1 MRKKEKKRT
10 KKRKLEVETINA
22 RMKIPTFLDPDNL
35 IQPIDASYH
44 SLIAISLPLPR
55 IPSHDKIT
63 GHRLETKRIST
74 HLHALRIGF
83 SRECQGPARPGAR
96 TTSREKS
103 RRREKF
109 PPRRIS
115 LALFQSSDIS
125 KSPIRLGS
133 RVTWDHQFKPHHK
146 YSIPNHVRKSIRS
159 Q

>member
-1 MRKKEKKRT
+1 M
-10 KKRKLEVETINA
+10 EVETINA

-44 SLIAISLPLPR
+44 SLIATSLPLPR

-115 LALFQSSDIS
+115 LALFQHRIFQNHRSDLVPES
-125 KSPIRLGS
+125 LGIINS
-133 RVTWDHQFKPHHK
+133 NRIIN
-146 YSIPNHVRKSIRS
+146 IPYRTTFVNQYVRNNLPRRD
-159 Q
+159 